1 MIDSLNIS
9 GSALTAGR
17 LRLDVVASNIA
28 NAETTRTADGLPYRR
43 RTVLLTSGGSQF
55 DLMLKAQLQRLPVK
69 HPPGE
74 SRAARGVQVAG
85 IMDDA
90 APFEYR
96 HDPDHPDAD
105 ENGYVVYPNVDL
117 VREMTDLLM
126 ASRAYQANATAFN
139 VTKNMI
145 STTYRMG
152 G

>member
-17 LRLDVVASNIA
+17 LRLDVVAANIA

-43 RTVLLTSGGSQF
+43 RTVLLAS
-55 DLMLKAQLQRLPVK
+55 
-69 HPPGE
+69 GE
-74 SRAARGVQVAG
+74 SRFDVLLRTRLQTLGLHLPRAASPEAAGVRVAG
-85 IMDDA
+85 VLDDA

-96 HDPDHPDAD
+96 HDPHHPDAD
-105 ENGYVVYPNVDL
+105 EDGYVTYPNVDL

-139 VTKNMI
+139 VTRNI
-145 STTYRMG
+145 IAATYRMG

>member
-1 MIDSLNIS
+1 MINSLNIS

-17 LRLDVVASNIA
+17 LRLDVVAANIA

-43 RTVLLTSGGSQF
+43 RTVLLASGDSRF
-55 DLMLKAQLQRLPVK
+55 DAVLRTQLQRLGV
-69 HPPGE
+69 HLGRQE
-74 SRAARGVQVAG
+74 SSEIRGVQVAG

-105 ENGYVVYPNVDL
+105 ENGYVAYPNVDL

-126 ASRAYQANATAFN
+126 ASRAYQANTTAFN
-139 VTKNMI
+139 VTKNI
-145 STTYRMG
+145 IAATYRMG